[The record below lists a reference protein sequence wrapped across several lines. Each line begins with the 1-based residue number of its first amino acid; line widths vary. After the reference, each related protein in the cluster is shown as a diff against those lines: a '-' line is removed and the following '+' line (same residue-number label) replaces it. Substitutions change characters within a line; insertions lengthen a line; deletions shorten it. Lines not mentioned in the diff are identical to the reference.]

1 LEKKMQVKYIG
12 NHVKTDSIPGVGLR
26 WEPGQQRE
34 VTSTVAA
41 HLLAY
46 PDTWIK
52 GEEESDKTIKESQKE
67 RSVEAG
73 DKPEPID
80 FLEED
85 KRPEEPMPV
94 VNFHDMDGK
103 KLREYAERHW
113 NEKFPKHWGED
124 VVRERVI
131 KRHTKEHAEEG

>member
-1 LEKKMQVKYIG
+1 MQVRYIG
-12 NHVKTDSIPGVGLR
+12 NLPKVDSIPGVGLP
-26 WEPGQQRE
+26 WEPGQQRD

-46 PDTWIK
+46 PDTWVK
-52 GEEESDKTIKESQKE
+52 GDEESDKSVRDQDLT
-67 RSVEAG
+67 RVEAA

-85 KRPEEPMPV
+85 KRPDEPIAV
-94 VNFHDMDGK
+94 VNFHDMDK
-103 KLREYAERHW
+103 DSLRRYAEDQW

-124 VVRERVI
+124 VIRERVI
-131 KRHTKEHAEEG
+131 KRHTKEQMDDKEGR

>member
-1 LEKKMQVKYIG
+1 MQVKYIG
-12 NHVKTDSIPGVGLR
+12 DHVKTDSIPGVGLR

-46 PDTWIK
+46 TDTWVK
-52 GEEESDKTIKESQKE
+52 GDEESDKHVGSQKE
-67 RSVEAG
+67 TRVEAG

-80 FLEED
+80 FLEKD
-85 KRPEEPMPV
+85 KRPDEPIAV

-103 KLREYAERHW
+103 QLRNYAEAQW
-113 NEKFPKHWGED
+113 NEKFPKHWGDD

-131 KRHTKEHAEEG
+131 KRHTKEEMEDKEGR